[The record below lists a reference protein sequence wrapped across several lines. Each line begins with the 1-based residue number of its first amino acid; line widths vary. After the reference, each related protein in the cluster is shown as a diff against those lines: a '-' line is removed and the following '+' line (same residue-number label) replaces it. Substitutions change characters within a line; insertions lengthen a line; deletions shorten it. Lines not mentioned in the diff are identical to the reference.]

1 VLGPYDRKTQTATRT
16 AFCDACVTYSKL
28 EMMAKLSLTAPD
40 STAAAFPVVG
50 IGASSSAQ
58 RSLEAFFAALP
69 ATTGA
74 AFVVV
79 YEDDSASALSTP
91 RSTPRVPSAM
101 PVDLVGGIAT
111 LAPNRVYV
119 VAPACAVELSGAQL
133 QVSPRAAL
141 QPPGATID
149 LFFRSLAKT
158 HGAWA
163 VGIDL
168 SGAVDRV
175 GVRYLRSCGALSI
188 SGIPS
193 HGRRAI
199 NERPAADAATVD
211 LVLPAAD
218 IPEYLVRLWASTPD
232 VRVPGARPRSGADI
246 ERAEHAL
253 REILITLRSRT
264 GHDFRHYKRTVVLKR
279 IERRLRI
286 TGHRDLVGYCEF
298 LQTYA
303 SETPALLRDMLD
315 GATHFLRD
323 PAAYESLRS
332 RLLPAMFADR
342 SPADAIRVWSAGCA
356 SGEEAYALAMLLQE
370 SADDAGSNASF
381 QVFATDVDENAIAFA
396 RDGRY
401 SSSSV
406 ADLDPAWLDRFFAR
420 DGADY
425 RIRKEVRERILF
437 AIQNVMRDPPFSR
450 LDLLSCRNL
459 LGSLEREAQQ
469 QILRKFHFALRPG
482 GHLVLGP
489 GENADVDGLFS
500 LVDEAACLYRANVVD
515 GAHGGHYAAKALAL
529 PDPTNAALA
538 VRASKQRQAYADLH
552 RRLLEQC
559 APASVLVNR
568 DSEIIHLSDRAGCF
582 LHYAGGAPSHNLLA
596 AVRPELQHELRS
608 AIYQALQTQRSV
620 ETPRVRLERDGE
632 VTLVKSVVRPVRD
645 DEADTDFV
653 LILFD
658 EVQACMPEEQPGA
671 PLEAATQAQRELR
684 RTKQQLLQTIAY
696 YEGAVLALAESNDA
710 LQDTNEGLRSMTEE
724 LEASKEELQAINE
737 ALSALNDTLSEEL
750 DQTRTTNDDL
760 QTLIDSA
767 GMATILVDRDLR
779 IVRFTP
785 PANALF
791 SLVAADVG
799 RSLADIRHRLHEDAL
814 LDAVIA
820 TIDSGAPVERKLSSD
835 DGRWYLARFAPS
847 RRLDGGVAGAVLS
860 FVDVTALHAA
870 DDARP
875 PNGANAL
882 PGMPTATPDARFTP
896 R

>member
-1 VLGPYDRKTQTATRT
+1 
-16 AFCDACVTYSKL
+16 
-28 EMMAKLSLTAPD
+28 MAKLSLTAPD
-40 STAAAFPVVG
+40 SKAAAFPVVG

-58 RSLEAFFAALP
+58 RSLDEFFAALP

-79 YEDDSASALSTP
+79 YDDDPASTSSALRLTP
-91 RSTPRVPSAM
+91 RLPSAM

-119 VAPACAVELSGAQL
+119 VAPSCALELNAGEL
-133 QVSPRAAL
+133 RVTPRTVSP
-141 QPPGATID
+141 PPGATID
-149 LFFRSLAKT
+149 QFFRALAQSYGT
-158 HGAWA
+158 WA
-163 VGIDL
+163 VGLDL
-168 SGAVDRV
+168 SGGVDRV
-175 GVRYLRSCGALSI
+175 GVRYLRSCGAMAI
-188 SGIPS
+188 SGVAS
-193 HGRRAI
+193 HTRRDA
-199 NERPAADAATVD
+199 NERPAASAATVD
-211 LVLPAAD
+211 LVLPAAE
-218 IPEYLVRLWASTPD
+218 IPEYLVRVWAFAPD
-232 VRVPGARPRSGADI
+232 ARIAGTRPRSGADI

-253 REILITLRSRT
+253 REILITLRTRT
-264 GHDFRHYKRTVVLKR
+264 GQDFRHYKRTVVLKR
-279 IERRLRI
+279 IERRLRV

-298 LQTYA
+298 LQTHA

-323 PAAYESLRS
+323 PATYAALRS

-342 SPADAIRVWSAGCA
+342 SPTDAIRVWSAGCA
-356 SGEEAYALAMLLQE
+356 SGEEAYTLAILLQE
-370 SADDAGSNASF
+370 AADDAGSHANF
-381 QVFATDVDENAIAFA
+381 QVFATDVDENAVAYA

-401 SSSSV
+401 PLSIG
-406 ADLDPAWLDRFFAR
+406 ADLDPAWLDRFFVQ
-420 DGADY
+420 DGAYY

-459 LGSLEREAQQ
+459 LGGLERDAQH

-489 GENADVDGLFS
+489 GETAEAGGLFS

-515 GAHGGHYAAKALAL
+515 SAHGGHDYARALAL

-559 APASVLVNR
+559 AAASVLINR
-568 DSEIIHLSDRAGCF
+568 ESEIIHLSDRAGSF

-632 VTLVKSVVRPVRD
+632 VSLVKSVVRPVRD
-645 DEADTDFV
+645 DEADTEFV
-653 LILFD
+653 LVLFD
-658 EVQACMPEEQPGA
+658 EVQACMPEEQPSM

-696 YEGAVLALAESNDA
+696 YEGAVLSLAESNDA
-710 LQDTNEGLRSMTEE
+710 LQDKNEGLRSMTEE

-737 ALSALNDTLSEEL
+737 ALCALNDTLSEEL
-750 DQTRTTNDDL
+750 EQIRAAHNDL
-760 QTLIDSA
+760 ETLVESG
-767 GMATILVDRDLR
+767 GMATILVDRNLR
-779 IVRFTP
+779 IMRFTSR
-785 PANALF
+785 AKALF
-791 SLVAADVG
+791 SLVATDVG
-799 RSLADIRHRLHEDAL
+799 RSLADIRHRLRDDAL
-814 LDAVIA
+814 LDAVIGS
-820 TIDSGAPVERKLSSD
+820 IDSGQVVERELSSD
-835 DGRWYLARFAPS
+835 DGKWYLAHFSPS
-847 RRLDGGVAGAVLS
+847 GNVDGHVAGAVLS
-860 FVDVTALHAA
+860 FVDVTARHSAQTS
-870 DDARP
+870 RETH
-875 PNGANAL
+875 GA
-882 PGMPTATPDARFTP
+882 
-896 R
+896 